1 MAAIL
6 SPADMIFLRRMFLAL
21 PDDGAA
27 ITPELIG
34 NAMRATC
41 DRDIEIINGT
51 VQNLERGDG
60 SYQRAVS
67 GMARD
72 IHRRVNAAA

>member
-21 PDDGAA
+21 PDGAT
-27 ITPELIG
+27 TPEAIAV
-34 NAMRATC
+34 AMRATC

-51 VQNLERGDG
+51 IQNLERGDG

-67 GMARD
+67 GMARE